1 MMKALDILKKFYLFR
16 DVASDDLATVEALV
30 IRERY
35 VPAQLVFR
43 EGDEAHAMYLVEVG
57 TVAIVKSG
65 ATELALVGSGGE
77 FGELAFFDGGK
88 RPASARAR
96 EATHVLKIP
105 FAGLAQLLERR
116 PSLAMVFYF
125 NASVVLARRLRQTFA
140 DLSFARELNK
150 RHF

>member
-1 MMKALDILKKFYLFR
+1 
-16 DVASDDLATVEALV
+16 
-30 IRERY
+30 
-35 VPAQLVFR
+35 
-43 EGDEAHAMYLVEVG
+43 MYLVEVG